1 MPSAWTASSRPA
13 RSSSR
18 RWKTN
23 SDAGGGGGAVAS
35 MPACLPECLPAC
47 LPAGLFARHFLY
59 PLFLGCLCASQSR
72 LDSVGSACS
81 VASSC
86 VRGFLLLLSAQP
98 RHRLRCLLSAAPVT
112 ATGGCRVAPEA
123 ARRRRSPSPSAARQ
137 ARWARRGQAAG
148 ERGWPGRAGGGGST
162 RRRPSVAFEPR
173 PLTHPTVA
181 AGWSAAVTFPCH
193 VCRACSPYVRVPPWE
208 GVPPADQ

>member
-148 ERGWPGRAGGGGST
+148 ERGWPGWGRGEGAAPDGG
-162 RRRPSVAFEPR
+162 
-173 PLTHPTVA
+173 
-181 AGWSAAVTFPCH
+181 
-193 VCRACSPYVRVPPWE
+193 
-208 GVPPADQ
+208 PAWHSSRGR